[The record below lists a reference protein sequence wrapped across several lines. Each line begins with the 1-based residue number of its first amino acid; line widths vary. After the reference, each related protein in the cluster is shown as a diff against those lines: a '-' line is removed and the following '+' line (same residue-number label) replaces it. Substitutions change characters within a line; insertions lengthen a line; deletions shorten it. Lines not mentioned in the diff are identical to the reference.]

1 MHVHMQL
8 EVVTITI
15 LLRSFFEVMLN
26 CITNGF
32 KQMGKKEPLT
42 FNPLRIG
49 MCTEYPFVNSAS
61 NLIFRRRSL
70 RDGWYNREC
79 SFL

>member
-1 MHVHMQL
+1 MQL

-15 LLRSFFEVMLN
+15 ILLLQSFFFEVMLSY
-26 CITNGF
+26 ITNGF
-32 KQMGKKEPLT
+32 KRMGKKEPLT

-49 MCTEYPFVNSAS
+49 MRTEYPFVNSPS
-61 NLIFRRRSL
+61 NLIFRGHSL
-70 RDGWYNREC
+70 RDSWYNREY